1 MTARPDVAPAQQAVK
16 DGDPAAALKLLQDQ
30 VRGRPQDASLRV
42 FLFQLLCVLGQWD
55 RALTQLK
62 VAAELD
68 AATLPMVQ
76 TYQELIQCERLRSAV
91 LQGRKAPMIFG
102 EPQPWLALLIEA
114 LLREGRGE
122 VDAARQLRQQ
132 AMDECP
138 ATAGSADG
146 VAFTWLADADT
157 RLGPVLE
164 VVVNGRY
171 YWIPL
176 SRLARVAIEAPV
188 DLRDTVWMPCQLQFA
203 NGGEVVGFIPSRY
216 AGSESG
222 EAAHQLARRTDWR
235 EPWPDH
241 FIGLGQRVLH
251 SDAGEFAL
259 MDLRVIEL
267 DGSEA

>member
-1 MTARPDVAPAQQAVK
+1 MPLTPAQQAVK
-16 DGDPAAALKLLQDQ
+16 DGDPAASLKLLQDQ
-30 VRGRPQDASLRV
+30 VRAKPQDPQLRV

-68 AATLPMVQ
+68 AGTLPMVQ
-76 TYQELIQCERLRSAV
+76 TYQELVQCERLRAAV
-91 LQGRKAPMIFG
+91 MRGRKAPMIFG

-114 LLREGRGE
+114 LLREGRNE
-122 VDAARQLRQQ
+122 TDEARKLRAQ
-132 AMDECP
+132 AMEECP

-146 VAFTWLADADT
+146 APFQWIADADT

-164 VVVNGRY
+164 IVVNGRY

-176 SRLARVAIEAPV
+176 SRLSRVTIEAPV

-216 AGSESG
+216 PGSESS
-222 EAAHQLARRTDWR
+222 EAAHQLARRTDWS
-235 EPWPDH
+235 EPWPEH

-251 SDAGEFAL
+251 TDTGEFAL